1 MERRTDRV
9 LICTPCKRRARAEYA
24 SWRAYLRMVIRYME
38 LRIMGTRKRTPRTAR
53 ANAKGASGFFCGKR
67 HLRGGYR
74 CRTGTQRQRAKSILN
89 TYKTM
94 KTYKVNP
101 DDVAKLIGYTKYTVY
116 KLTLKNDEYIML
128 WLKKHK
134 ILRAK
139 YVFEMIKAYQ
149 AQVRK
154 RKVCDKSPQE
164 RNINDVVREKK
175 QNELFII
182 NEKIS
187 HLEADMAAVVF
198 DREINSQ
205 LQALYIKRKCLH
217 DFLGINDE
225 AKTEWVL

>member
-1 MERRTDRV
+1 
-9 LICTPCKRRARAEYA
+9 
-24 SWRAYLRMVIRYME
+24 
-38 LRIMGTRKRTPRTAR
+38 
-53 ANAKGASGFFCGKR
+53 
-67 HLRGGYR
+67 
-74 CRTGTQRQRAKSILN
+74 
-89 TYKTM
+89 M

-139 YVFEMIKAYQ
+139 YVFTQIKAYQ
-149 AQVRK
+149 EQVRK
-154 RKVCDKSPQE
+154 RKVFDKSPQE

-182 NEKIS
+182 NEKIVR
-187 HLEADMAAVVF
+187 LEEDMAAVVF
-198 DREINSQ
+198 DRDINSQ

-217 DFLGINDE
+217 DFLGIKDE
-225 AKTEWVL
+225 AKAEFIL